1 MIKMDRGVLML
12 NSIAVMMK
20 QLVRWIVLA
29 AVTISSLFGL
39 LYKVPFLDKIT
50 DTTGLSAAAGK
61 AGGLVVNVDINS
73 TNTPFLNA
81 CAANGTFNEADLYVY
96 VDQYDNTQITDLAF
110 NVFCQYSATPSDIW
124 TDSTDKYLQT
134 TENGVT
140 VDYKPLYEGIY
151 QYYRHSIDPYQV
163 WFERCKTNGINAWLS
178 IRMNDCHE
186 PDEAASFLRSD
197 FFYEARDK
205 GWMIGEDYGYYRN
218 CFDYAVPEVRQKM
231 LDYTREQLLR
241 YDVDGIELDWMR
253 EITCFDYNNNPGCA
267 AVMNDYMRETN
278 SIVREAEAKWGHDI
292 QIMARLQR
300 DAEQC
305 FAYGFDAVTWANEKL
320 VDIIVV
326 TPRWATCDSA
336 MPLADWA
343 DKCKGVKLYA
353 GIETLVAKQ
362 GADFQATA
370 EVVRGYAAQYLTAGA
385 DKIYLYNYYDNPLN
399 PALASRNPAIF
410 ANCGQLETALNASR
424 RHVVTYQDIAPDG
437 YEPYKP
443 LPLKITAYN
452 TLNLPVETGYI
463 PANAKVTLIV
473 GTKAPDKM
481 KNIAVK
487 SNGTLCT
494 RVEDGKPA
502 DQPYADEDVV
512 LFQYEIVNSGLTNL
526 QKLSFENTG
535 IRTVEINYVEIV
547 VE

>member
-1 MIKMDRGVLML
+1 MT
-12 NSIAVMMK
+12 NSISLLFK
-20 QLVRWIVLA
+20 LIVRWIILA
-29 AVTISSLFGL
+29 AVTISSLFGPV
-39 LYKVPFLDKIT
+39 YKAPFTDKIA

-61 AGGLVVNVDINS
+61 PGGLVVNIDINS

-134 TENGVT
+134 TENGVA
-140 VDYKPLYEGIY
+140 VDYKSLYEGIY
-151 QYYRHSIDPYQV
+151 QYYQQSIDPYQV
-163 WFERCKTNGINAWLS
+163 WFDRCKTDGINAWLS
-178 IRMNDCHE
+178 LRMNDCHE

-197 FFYEARDK
+197 FFYEAREK
-205 GWMIGEDYGYYRN
+205 GWMIGSDYGYYRN
-218 CFDYAVPEVRQKM
+218 CFDYAVPAVRQKM
-231 LDYTREQLLR
+231 LDYTREQLMR

-267 AVMNDYMRETN
+267 AVMNDFMRETN
-278 SIVREAEAKWGHDI
+278 SIVREAEAKWEHDI
-292 QIMARLQR
+292 QIMARLPR
-300 DAEQC
+300 DVEQSLV
-305 FAYGFDAVTWANEKL
+305 YGFDAVTWANEKL

-343 DKCKGVKLYA
+343 DKCNGVKLYA

-370 EVVRGYAAQYLTAGA
+370 DVVRGYAAQYLTAGA

-399 PALASRNPAIF
+399 PAWAGRNPAIF
-410 ANCGQLETALNASR
+410 ASCGQLETALNASR
-424 RHVVTYQDIAPDG
+424 RHVVTYQDISPDG
-437 YEPYKP
+437 YGPYKP
-443 LPLKITAYN
+443 LPLKVTAYN
-452 TLNLPVETGYI
+452 TQTLKVETGYI
-463 PANAKVTLIV
+463 SAVAGVTVIV
-473 GTKAPDKM
+473 GTKTPDKI
-481 KNIAVK
+481 KNITLKANGVLCVK
-487 SNGTLCT
+487 AQ
-494 RVEDGKPA
+494 DGPPA
-502 DQPYADEDVV
+502 DHTYADEDVI
-512 LFQYEIVNSGLTNL
+512 LFRYTIENNDLTNL

-535 IRTVEINYVEIV
+535 ILTVQIDYVEIV
-547 VE
+547 VTF